1 MINILLENLYKCWI
15 IIMYQYLELLFLLGA
30 FDLKLPKWEKI
41 IKLKFL

>member
-30 FDLKLPKWEKI
+30 FDLKLAKWEKM